1 MTESGR
7 LCAFITKVKR
17 GSLADTV
24 GRLRPGELQ
33 GPGPRAQGPGS
44 SLEDW
49 GPGSDLLSGLPQGTR
64 SWSGTAEFSKEQPLT
79 RSTTSSWSPRPRPRW
94 SWWCPGRPG
103 GSPPPN
109 QLLAL
114 GD

>member
-1 MTESGR
+1 MTESGH

-24 GRLRPGELQ
+24 GRLRPGEFQ
-33 GPGPRAQGPGS
+33 GPGW
-44 SLEDW
+44 SLGDHRW
-49 GPGSDLLSGLPQGTR
+49 GPSSDLLSGVPQGTR

-103 GSPPPN
+103 GSQPPN
-109 QLLAL
+109 QVLVL